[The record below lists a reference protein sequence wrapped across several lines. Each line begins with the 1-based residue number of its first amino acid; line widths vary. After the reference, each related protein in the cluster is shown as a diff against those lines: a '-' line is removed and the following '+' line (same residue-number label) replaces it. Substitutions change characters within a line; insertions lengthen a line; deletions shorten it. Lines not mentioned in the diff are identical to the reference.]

1 MKTAEATA
9 NQAAT
14 FLNPA
19 VDDISA
25 ELRALAEGAGIGGIE
40 AGAYTRSH
48 FSSASAVPDTH
59 KHPTH
64 PKTPY
69 HPLNMG
75 YTAPTRSHKTR
86 SS

>member
-1 MKTAEATA
+1 VKTAEATA

-48 FSSASAVPDTH
+48 FSSA
-59 KHPTH
+59 
-64 PKTPY
+64 
-69 HPLNMG
+69 
-75 YTAPTRSHKTR
+75 
-86 SS
+86 